1 NSNELRPPELSNS
14 DPMSGDLSPECELKL
29 TNAAPAAKRTPRAPP
44 KSL

>member
-1 NSNELRPPELSNS
+1 AFNSSCNA
-14 DPMSGDLSPECELKL
+14 LKL